1 MFKIKEFT
9 LIEAKVFALRFYR
22 LQLTRLKFHPLKK
35 YTMKR
40 LYLAAAFSL
49 SVILSSCDSLKQIAS
64 QIGLSEFEM
73 AAGLKDAL
81 SQGLFRGFNAFADP
95 NGNPLV
101 RFAFPGDAAKIEKTL
116 RDVGMEK
123 MVNQVTGKFTRAMSS
138 AVTAAKPIFLNSV
151 KQMSFKDAAGILV
164 TDNLHAA
171 TDYFKTTMSPEL
183 MTAFRP
189 IVDSTVKT
197 EGANKDW
204 SSLVNI
210 YNKIPFINKPL
221 ESNLTDFIA
230 ARAIDAMFVSVAQEE
245 ENIRTK
251 YEFRK
256 TDMMKR
262 AFAYADEQLKKKK
275 QQAN

>member
-1 MFKIKEFT
+1 
-9 LIEAKVFALRFYR
+9 
-22 LQLTRLKFHPLKK
+22 
-35 YTMKR
+35 MKR
-40 LYLAAAFSL
+40 LYLSLVLSL
-49 SVILSSCDSLKQIAS
+49 SIFLSSCDSLKQIAS

-95 NGNPLV
+95 TGNPLV

-116 RDVGMEK
+116 KDIGMDK
-123 MVNQVTGKFTRAMSS
+123 VVDQVTAKFTRAMSS

-151 KQMSFKDAAGILV
+151 KKMSIRDAASILV

-171 TDYFKTTMSPEL
+171 TDYFKTNMSPEL

-197 EGANKDW
+197 EGANKEW
-204 SSLVNI
+204 TNLVNI
-210 YNKIPFINKPL
+210 YNKLPFINKPL
-221 ESNLTDFIA
+221 ETNLTDFVA

-256 TDMMKR
+256 TDMMKK
-262 AFAYADEQLKKKK
+262 AFAYADEQLKKRS
-275 QQAN
+275 QQQN